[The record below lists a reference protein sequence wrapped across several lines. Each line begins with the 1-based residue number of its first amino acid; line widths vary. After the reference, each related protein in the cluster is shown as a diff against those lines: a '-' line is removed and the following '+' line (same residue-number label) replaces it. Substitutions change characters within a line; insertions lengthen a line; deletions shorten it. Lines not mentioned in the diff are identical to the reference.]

1 MPNPDAVYKNLCKND
16 GLPCFVAIRL
26 ILCLESIVRTRITL
40 YISMLGLG
48 WCSLLL
54 S

>member
-26 ILCLESIVRTRITL
+26 ICALNLSYGLELLFTFRCLD
-40 YISMLGLG
+40 
-48 WCSLLL
+48 
-54 S
+54 